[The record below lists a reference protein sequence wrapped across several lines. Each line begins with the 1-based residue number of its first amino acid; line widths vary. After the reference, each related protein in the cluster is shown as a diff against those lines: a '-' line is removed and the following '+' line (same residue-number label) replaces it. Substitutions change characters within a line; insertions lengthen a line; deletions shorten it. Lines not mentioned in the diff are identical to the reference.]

1 MPSSGALVTMFALAM
16 MVAPDDLTQN
26 RSSTFT
32 TSENKQKKAHVPI
45 LSAPAL
51 NISTHASN
59 VLTPPEAFTFT
70 LSSRS
75 PQVRFPTATLIN
87 QTSSLVA
94 PPPLKPVHVLTN
106 AAPASVA
113 SSQAVIFSC
122 DVERRAVSMIT
133 LTGYGWQA
141 VVIVLRW

>member
-1 MPSSGALVTMFALAM
+1 MFALAM

-26 RSSTFT
+26 GSSSFI
-32 TSENKQKKAHVPI
+32 TSETEQKKTHVPI

-51 NISTHASN
+51 NISTQASN

-70 LSSRS
+70 LSPRS
-75 PQVRFPTATLIN
+75 PQVRLPTATLIN
-87 QTSSLVA
+87 RTSSLVA
-94 PPPLKPVHVLTN
+94 PPPLNPVHVLTN

-113 SSQAVIFSC
+113 SLQAVIFSC
-122 DVERRAVSMIT
+122 GLGRRAVSMIT

-141 VVIVLRW
+141 VIMVLRWR